1 MKILLAG
8 LALFGAAAIAGV
20 AQPRLAHSAAPAP
33 TAPAAKTISVT
44 GNGSIETV
52 PDRATFS
59 FTVTTQADTAKAALA
74 KNGSAADAVAAALK
88 GAKVQTSDVMLQP
101 QMNDA
106 GTAVLGYTAS
116 TTVTAETEL
125 AKAGPLVDAAV
136 DAGATGVSGPSW
148 SRSDYDALYRQALQ
162 YAVADAKAKAQAL
175 ADSGG
180 LTLGSIT
187 AMSEG
192 GGVVQPLP
200 YAAAASDGVA
210 KLEPGTQTVDASV
223 SVTFAAL
230 DR

>member
-8 LALFGAAAIAGV
+8 LALFGVAAIAGV
-20 AQPRLAHSAAPAP
+20 AQPHLAHSAAPASP
-33 TAPAAKTISVT
+33 DTKTISVT
-44 GNGSIETV
+44 GNGTVETV
-52 PDRATFS
+52 PDRASFS

-74 KNGSAADAVAAALK
+74 KNGAAADAVAAALQ

-148 SRSDYDALYRQALQ
+148 SRSDYNALYRQALQ
-162 YAVADAKAKAQAL
+162 NAVADAKAKAQAL
-175 ADSGG
+175 ADGGG
-180 LTLGSIT
+180 LTVGSIT
-187 AMSEG
+187 AMTEG
-192 GGVVQPLP
+192 GGAVQPLP
-200 YAAAASDGVA
+200 YAMAASDGGVA
-210 KLEPGTQTVDASV
+210 KLEPGTQTVGASV

>member
-1 MKILLAG
+1 MKILLTG

-20 AQPRLAHSAAPAP
+20 AQPHLARSASAPSP
-33 TAPAAKTISVT
+33 DAKTISVT
-44 GNGSIETV
+44 GNGTIETV
-52 PDRATFS
+52 PDRVTFS

-74 KNGSAADAVAAALK
+74 KNGAAADAVAAALQ
-88 GAKVQTSDVMLQP
+88 GAKLQTSDVMLQP
-101 QMNDA
+101 QLNDA

-148 SRSDYDALYRQALQ
+148 SRSDYNALYRQALQ
-162 YAVADAKAKAQAL
+162 NAVADAKAKAQAL
-175 ADSGG
+175 ADSGN

-187 AMSEG
+187 AMTEG
-192 GGVVQPLP
+192 GGVQPLP
-200 YAAAASDGVA
+200 FASAATDGGVA

>member
-20 AQPRLAHSAAPAP
+20 AQPHFAHSAPAPASD
-33 TAPAAKTISVT
+33 AKTISVT
-44 GNGSIETV
+44 GNGTVETV

-74 KNGSAADAVAAALK
+74 KNGATADAVAAALQ
-88 GAKVQTSDVMLQP
+88 GAKIQTSEVMLEP
-101 QMNDA
+101 QLNDA

-116 TTVTAETEL
+116 TTVTAESDL

-148 SRSDYDALYRQALQ
+148 SRSDYNALYRQALQ
-162 YAVADAKAKAQAL
+162 NAVADAKAKAQAL
-175 ADSGG
+175 ADGAG
-180 LTLGSIT
+180 LALGTVTSVT
-187 AMSEG
+187 EG
-192 GGVVQPLP
+192 GGVQPLP
-200 YAAAASDGVA
+200 YASAVTDGGVA
-210 KLEPGTQTVDASV
+210 KLEPGTQTVAASV

>member
-20 AQPRLAHSAAPAP
+20 AQPHLARSAAPASP
-33 TAPAAKTISVT
+33 DTKTISVT
-44 GNGSIETV
+44 GNGTIGTV
-52 PDRATFS
+52 PDRAAFS

-74 KNGSAADAVAAALK
+74 KNGAAADAVAAALQ

-116 TTVTAETEL
+116 TTVTAESEL

-136 DAGATGVSGPSW
+136 DAGATGVSGPAW
-148 SRSDYDALYRQALQ
+148 SRSDYNALYRQALQ
-162 YAVADAKAKAQAL
+162 NAVADAKAKAQAL

-187 AMSEG
+187 TMTEG
-192 GGVVQPLP
+192 GGVQPLP
-200 YAAAASDGVA
+200 YAMAASDGGVA
-210 KLEPGTQTVDASV
+210 KLEPGTQTVGASV

>member
-8 LALFGAAAIAGV
+8 LALFGAAAVAGV
-20 AQPRLAHSAAPAP
+20 AQPHFAHSAPAPA
-33 TAPAAKTISVT
+33 ADAKTISVT
-44 GNGSIETV
+44 GNGTVETV

-74 KNGSAADAVAAALK
+74 KNGATADAVAAALQ
-88 GAKVQTSDVMLQP
+88 GAKVQTSEVMLQP

-116 TTVTAETEL
+116 TTVTAESEL

-148 SRSDYDALYRQALQ
+148 SRSDDNALYRQALQ
-162 YAVADAKAKAQAL
+162 NAVADAKAKAQAL
-175 ADSGG
+175 ADSAG
-180 LTLGSIT
+180 LTLGAVTSVT
-187 AMSEG
+187 EG
-192 GGVVQPLP
+192 GGVQPLP
-200 YAAAASDGVA
+200 YASAAADAGVA

-223 SVTFAAL
+223 TVTFAAL

>member
-1 MKILLAG
+1 MKILLTG

-20 AQPRLAHSAAPAP
+20 AQPHFAHSASAPDAR
-33 TAPAAKTISVT
+33 TISVT
-44 GNGSIETV
+44 GNGTIETV
-52 PDRATFS
+52 PDRVTFS

-74 KNGSAADAVAAALK
+74 KNGAAADAVAAALQ
-88 GAKVQTSDVMLQP
+88 GAKLQTSDVLLQP
-101 QMNDA
+101 QLNDA

-148 SRSDYDALYRQALQ
+148 SRSDYNALYRQALQ
-162 YAVADAKAKAQAL
+162 NAVADAKAKAQAL
-175 ADSGG
+175 ADSGN

-187 AMSEG
+187 AMTEG
-192 GGVVQPLP
+192 GGVQPLP
-200 YAAAASDGVA
+200 FASAATDGGVA